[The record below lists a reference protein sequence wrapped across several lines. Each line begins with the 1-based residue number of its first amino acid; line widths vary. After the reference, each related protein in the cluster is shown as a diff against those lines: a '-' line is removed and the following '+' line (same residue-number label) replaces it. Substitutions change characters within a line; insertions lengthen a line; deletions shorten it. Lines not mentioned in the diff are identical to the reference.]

1 MSNASQNLFG
11 AMDPL
16 PPDPSGYC
24 YLDRDHFNVFTQG
37 MARRLIL
44 KHGPFVDRLPLW
56 GVMLLFTAVIIA
68 VALASSHLPSGSSI
82 LTQLLCLVLLGWYL
96 ARTRRFVKTIIRQR
110 MCFQCGYPLLHAPTD
125 ANGDGVCSECGRLFH
140 IAYYHRPPRKY
151 KRAVPRHEEPAWL
164 ESVHP
169 LDRAQMLREPSHA
182 QQRENSDQGREHPTG

>member
-1 MSNASQNLFG
+1 
-11 AMDPL
+11 MDPL
-16 PPDPSGYC
+16 PPDPAGYC
-24 YLDRDHFNVFTQG
+24 YIDRDHFNVFTQG
-37 MARRLIL
+37 IARRLIL

-56 GVMLLFTAVIIA
+56 GMFVFLAAVIIT
-68 VALASSHLPSGSSI
+68 VALASPHLPSGSSI

-125 ANGDGVCSECGRLFH
+125 ANGDGVCNECGRLFH

-151 KRAVPRHEEPAWL
+151 KRAVPHTEQPAWL
-164 ESVHP
+164 KSVHP

-182 QQRENSDQGREHPTG
+182 QQREDSDQGHEPPTG